1 MTDMHNRELGL
12 QMDEPLIFNRGA
24 PGRRAFIPSPCDV
37 PEVEAEKL
45 IPPDLIREDVDGFP
59 EVSQVELVR
68 HFTRLSQWNMG
79 IDTAFYPLGSCT
91 MKYNPKV
98 NEEAAALHGFS
109 ELHPCVDQRD
119 AQGILRLMLE
129 LERCL
134 CEISGMSRVALQP
147 AAGAQGELTAMLM
160 IRAYHAGR
168 GDTRRRVI
176 LPDSSHGTNPAS
188 TALCGYEAETIPSD
202 RRGLVDTAVLR
213 KRLGPDVAA
222 LMLTN
227 PNTLGLFERDILEI
241 NRLAHEAGTLVHCDG
256 ANLNAI
262 VGVCRPG
269 DMGFDTIQFNP
280 HKTFSTPHGGGG
292 PGAGPTGVSETLVP
306 YLPVPT
312 VEMDDGQL
320 RLEYNRPHT
329 IGRVRSF
336 YGNVG
341 VMVRAYAYILALGS
355 EGIRRVAEA
364 AVINA
369 NYLLQRLE
377 AKYPPKYGR
386 PCMHEFVLDDSKLAP
401 FGVST
406 LDVAKRLIDYGF
418 HPPTIYFPLIVSG
431 ALMVEPTETE
441 TRETLDSFAK
451 ALEAIAQE
459 AQKDP
464 EILHQ
469 APHLT
474 RLSRLDET
482 RAARKPI
489 LRWTPGLSPSGNDK

>member
-1 MTDMHNRELGL
+1 MSDMRNSKRGL
-12 QMDEPLIFNRGA
+12 QVDEPLIFNRGA
-24 PGRRAFIPSPCDV
+24 PGRRAFMPPPCDV
-37 PEVEAEKL
+37 AELEAEKL
-45 IPPDLIREDVDGFP
+45 IPPDLLRKDVDGFP

-119 AQGILRLMLE
+119 AQGILRLMFE
-129 LERCL
+129 LERYL
-134 CEISGMSRVALQP
+134 CEISGMSRVTLQP

-160 IRAYHAGR
+160 IRAYHVER
-168 GDTRRRVI
+168 GDPRRRVI

-188 TALCGYEAETIPSD
+188 TALCGYNVETIPSD
-202 RRGLVDTAVLR
+202 RRGLVDTSVLR
-213 KRLGPDVAA
+213 QRLGPDVAA

-241 NRLAHEAGTLVHCDG
+241 TRLVHDAGALVHCDG

-262 VGVCRPG
+262 VGICRPG
-269 DMGFDTIQFNP
+269 DMGFDTIQFNL

-312 VEMDDGQL
+312 VEMVDG
-320 RLEYNRPHT
+320 RFWLEYTWPRS

-336 YGNVG
+336 YGNIG
-341 VMVRAYAYILALGS
+341 VMIRAYAYILALGP
-355 EGIRRVAEA
+355 EGVRRVAEA
-364 AVINA
+364 SVINA
-369 NYLLQRLE
+369 NYLLQRLKG
-377 AKYPPKYGR
+377 KYQTKYGGR
-386 PCMHEFVLDDSKLAP
+386 CMHEFVLDDSNLAP
-401 FGVST
+401 HGVST

-418 HPPTIYFPLIVSG
+418 HPPTIYFPLIVKG

-441 TRETLDSFAK
+441 TRETLDAFAE

-459 AQKDP
+459 AERDP
-464 EILHQ
+464 QLLHQ
-469 APHLT
+469 APHST

-482 RAARKPI
+482 QAARKPV
-489 LRWTPGLSPSGNDK
+489 LRWRRANTR